1 MNRPIGTTG
10 DIQVFPWLI
19 VLTVSLPH
27 AVRAADWP
35 QYRGPERNDI
45 STETGL
51 LQDWPDGGPPLLWT
65 YADAG
70 IGYSGP
76 AIVGNRLYTI
86 GGRGDT
92 EDLIALKLDAVAN
105 QAVEQAWATPVG
117 PTFDWNGNSWSAGP
131 SATPTVD
138 GDLVFALGG
147 NGDLLCADSATG
159 EVRWRKNLPQELAAE
174 VNPIGGGPKK
184 LGWGFTWSPLVDGD
198 RLVCVPGGPQGTLA
212 ALNKQTGDVLW
223 RSMELTDQAAYT
235 SPMAADID
243 GVRQYVVLTNQGL
256 AGIDAQD
263 GRLHWSYRPVPAYS
277 TEVVNSPIIE
287 GSLVYV
293 TIGAGKGGCDLV
305 RVTRDGATF
314 RTESVYSNANMANH
328 HGNVL
333 LREGHV
339 YGFSQS
345 RGWMCQNFGT
355 GEIVWSE
362 RRRLRAGA
370 VTYADGR
377 LYCYSEDDG
386 TVVLAAAGT
395 SGWTEHGR
403 FTIPRQSERRKPRGK
418 IWTPPVV
425 SGGRLFLRDQE
436 FLFCYDVTAKK
447 SN

>member
-1 MNRPIGTTG
+1 MRMFVG
-10 DIQVFPWLI
+10 LI
-19 VLTVSLPH
+19 VLTILPLCST
-27 AVRAADWP
+27 RAADWP
-35 QYRGPERNDI
+35 QYRGPQRSDV
-45 STETGL
+45 SAETGL
-51 LQDWPDGGPPLLWT
+51 LQQWPGSGPPLLWT
-65 YADAG
+65 YGDAG

-76 AIVGNRLYTI
+76 AIVGDRLYTI

-92 EDLIALKLDAVAN
+92 EYLIALDLGSAAGSTPM
-105 QAVEQAWATPVG
+105 QAWATPVG

-147 NGDLLCADSATG
+147 NGDLVCAHAATG
-159 EVRWRKNLPQELAAE
+159 DVRWRKNLPSELAAE
-174 VNPIGGGPKK
+174 INPIGGGPKK

-212 ALNKQTGDVLW
+212 ALNKHTADVLW
-223 RSMELTDQAAYT
+223 RSTELTDQAAYT
-235 SPMAADID
+235 SPMAAEID
-243 GVRQYVVLTNQGL
+243 DVRQYVVLTNQGV
-256 AGIDAQD
+256 AGVEAGE
-263 GRLHWSYRPVPAYS
+263 GRLLWSYRRSPAYS

-287 GSLVYV
+287 GPLVYV
-293 TIGAGKGGCDLV
+293 TVGAGKGGSELL
-305 RVTRDGATF
+305 RVTRNGGNF
-314 RTESVYSNANMANH
+314 QTEVVYSNANMANH

-333 LREGHV
+333 LHERHV

-345 RGWMCQNFGT
+345 RGWICQDFET

-370 VTYADGR
+370 VTYADRR

-386 TVVLAAAGT
+386 TAVLAEAG
-395 SGWTEHGR
+395 SKGWQEHGR
-403 FTIPRQSERRKPRGK
+403 FAIPHQSEQRKPRGK

-436 FLFCYDVTAKK
+436 LLFCYDVSEKDAE
-447 SN
+447 